1 MLNVKGAIALL
12 ALAAVVV
19 SADMFAAGTPAGTN
33 ICNQAFATYSAANG
47 QPMPPV
53 SSNNVC
59 VTVQQLGVINITPA
73 TATRATQINT
83 SVAYASTVTNSG
95 NGTDNILLGATT
107 SLGFTTAIDRDANGD
122 GVLDPSEISA
132 GTISQTGNLPADSSA
147 RIITRVTVPNN
158 SALNG
163 QTDVVRVVG
172 TSAFES
178 AAKDTGSY
186 STIIASAVIA
196 FTKSVSN
203 TVPRG
208 GDRVTYT
215 VAYTNVGS
223 SAATNV
229 VVTDMLDNNL
239 RYVTASGIPAPVSVS
254 GQTVIWNLG
263 TIAAS
268 ASGSIVFQADIVN
281 NAIPGTEIHN
291 VAQIQYNDGPN
302 AINLSSTESN
312 FITVQSG
319 GAVTVSFTPNR
330 TGSGEPGDRIDYPF
344 TVTNNGGLS
353 ESFTLSYSSTQSLTW
368 SYYHDANGNGQIDS
382 SETTTAATRALASG
396 EQYNVVAR
404 TILPVVL
411 TNATVDATSFRVT
424 STVNASNFTTT
435 TGTTTMYIPV
445 MTLLK
450 VADSPEAKPGRE
462 IRYQITYNNA
472 GGGQAIQFVVTDA
485 IPANTTYVAQSVRH
499 NSGAKTDEADGDEVT
514 VSGGVVT
521 VNVGTVNAAASGV
534 IEFRVRIN

>member
-1 MLNVKGAIALL
+1 MAALVF
-12 ALAAVVV
+12 AAFF
-19 SADMFAAGTPAGTN
+19 ANANAFAAGTPAGTN

-47 QPMPPV
+47 QAMPPV

-59 VTVQQLGVINITPA
+59 VTVQQLGVVNITPA
-73 TATRATQINT
+73 TATRATQVNT
-83 SVAYASTVTNSG
+83 SVDYASTVTNSG
-95 NGTDNILLGATT
+95 NGTDNILLSATT
-107 SLGFTTAIDRDANGD
+107 SLGFTTAIYRDANGD
-122 GVLDPSEISA
+122 GVLDPSEISS
-132 GTISQTGNLPADSSA
+132 GTIVQTGNLPADSSA

-158 SALNG
+158 IGLNG
-163 QTDVVRVVG
+163 QTDILRVVG

-178 AAKDTGSY
+178 TAKDTGSY
-186 STIIASAVIA
+186 STIIASAVLA

-215 VAYTNVGS
+215 ISYTNSGS
-223 SAATNV
+223 APAANV
-229 VVTDMLDNNL
+229 IVTDALDNNL
-239 RYVTASGIPAPVSVS
+239 RYVTGSGLPAPVSVS

-291 VAQIQYNDGPN
+291 VAQIQYDDGPN
-302 AINLSSTESN
+302 NVTLASNESN

-319 GAVTVSFTPNR
+319 GAVTVTFTPNR
-330 TGSGEPGDRIDYPF
+330 TGSGEPGDTIDYAF

-353 ESFTLSYSSTQSLTW
+353 ESFTLSYSSTQNLVW
-368 SYYHDANGNGQIDS
+368 VYYHDANGNGQIDS
-382 SETTTAATRALASG
+382 SETTTTTTGALASG
-396 EQYNVVAR
+396 AQFNVIAR
-404 TILPVVL
+404 TTLPVVP
-411 TNATVDATSFRVT
+411 TNGTVDATTFRVT

-445 MTLLK
+445 MTLSKL
-450 VADSPEAKPGRE
+450 ADAPEPKPGRE
-462 IRYQITYNNA
+462 IRYQITYNNS
-472 GGGQAIQFVVTDA
+472 GGGRAMQFVVTDA
-485 IPANTTYVAQSVRH
+485 IPANTTYIAQSVRH
-499 NSGAKTDEADGDEVT
+499 NGVPKTDEADADEVL
-514 VSGGVVT
+514 VNGGVVT
-521 VNVGTVNAAASGV
+521 VNVGTVNAAVSGV

>member
-1 MLNVKGAIALL
+1 MAVL
-12 ALAAVVV
+12 ALAAFLVT
-19 SADMFAAGTPAGTN
+19 ANAFASGTPAGTN

-47 QPMPPV
+47 QAMPPV

-59 VTVQQLGVINITPA
+59 VTVQQLGVVNITPA

-83 SVAYASTVTNSG
+83 NVDYASTVTNSG
-95 NGTDNILLGATT
+95 NGTDNILLSATT
-107 SLGFTTAIDRDANGD
+107 SLGFTTAIYRDANGD

-132 GTISQTGNLPADSSA
+132 GTIVQTGNLPADSSA

-158 SALNG
+158 IGLNG
-163 QTDVVRVVG
+163 QTDILRVVG
-172 TSAFES
+172 TSAFENT
-178 AAKDTGSY
+178 AKDTGSY
-186 STIIASAVIA
+186 STIIASAVLA

-215 VAYTNVGS
+215 ISYTNSGN
-223 SAATNV
+223 ATATNV
-229 VVTDMLDNNL
+229 IVTDALDNNL
-239 RYVTASGIPAPVSVS
+239 RYVTGSGVPAPVSVS
-254 GQTVIWNLG
+254 GQTVTWNLG

-268 ASGSIVFQADIVN
+268 TSGSIVFQADIVN

-302 AINLSSTESN
+302 NVNLASSESN

-330 TGSGEPGDRIDYPF
+330 TASGEPGDTIDYAF

-353 ESFTLSYSSTQSLTW
+353 ESFTLSYSSTQSLVW
-368 SYYHDANGNGQIDS
+368 VYYHDANGNGQIDS
-382 SETTTAATRALASG
+382 SETTTTATGALASG
-396 EQYNVVAR
+396 AQFNVVAR
-404 TILPVVL
+404 TTLPVVP
-411 TNATVDATSFRVT
+411 TNGTVDATTFRVT

-445 MTLLK
+445 MTLSKL
-450 VADSPEAKPGRE
+450 ADSPEPKPGRE
-462 IRYQITYNNA
+462 IRYQITYTNT
-472 GGGQAIQFVVTDA
+472 GGGRAMQFVVTDA
-485 IPANTTYVAQSVRH
+485 IPANTTYIAQSVRH
-499 NSGAKTDEADGDEVT
+499 NGVPKTDEADGDEVV

-521 VNVGTVNAAASGV
+521 VNVGTVNAAGSGV